1 MKIKNYIMR
10 NSKAVFSVAVVLLV
24 AFTVVCAL
32 NLSHGKAMED
42 SDAVSESSDSGSDA
56 EPTVAP
62 EDVPMAVNEDSEL
75 SALVTTY
82 TNAIAEGDMDT
93 LKSIHDT
100 LPERWLLK
108 WSELS
113 KYIDHYTGIQIYT
126 KQGPVE
132 NSLLAYVYYK
142 MCFVNHEEEVPG
154 YEVLYVCRDEQG
166 KLYIKQEANYTQED
180 YDYLK
185 AIAGQ
190 VDVVDFN
197 NRVTVEYNT
206 LVTEDT
212 PLLEYLQEVSRQVDI
227 DLGVAL
233 ADLNQEDGQDE
244 QSGEDGQDT
253 EGPEATPEPT
263 PEATP
268 QYASATTTV
277 NVRSSDSEQADK
289 LGRVTEGTRLQVQ
302 EIRVNGWT
310 KVIYEGKDGYIKSE
324 YLQYSES
331 ASEQEAIGTVTA
343 TTNINIR
350 AAAGETA
357 EKLGMLAGGESL
369 DLLAVEG
376 DWCKVD
382 FNGQIAYV
390 KAEYVTRQ

>member
-1 MKIKNYIMR
+1 MKNDRLLKIKNYIMR

-42 SDAVSESSDSGSDA
+42 SDAVSESGDSGSDA

-233 ADLNQEDGQDE
+233 ADLNHEDGQDE
-244 QSGEDGQDT
+244 QSGEDGQ
-253 EGPEATPEPT
+253 
-263 PEATP
+263 
-268 QYASATTTV
+268 
-277 NVRSSDSEQADK
+277 
-289 LGRVTEGTRLQVQ
+289 GTRLQVQ

-331 ASEQEAIGTVTA
+331 ASEQEAIATVTA